1 MVRTKPEMG
10 STPSRG
16 FRLRAVPFLLAVP
29 LIAVP
34 TVAYLVVFAGS
45 QAGGLPVAQGST
57 GGTFHPIAGEFE
69 PDETELEGCSAD
81 SACLEQAFGNVSY
94 RQGPRR
100 ALALFEQ
107 RMAADPAVERGC
119 HRIAHTIGSAALKR
133 FDGNIARTFSQ
144 GSPTCVSGYYHGIL
158 ERSFLGITTKARL
171 VEVARSLCA
180 GGELRRRGFLDYQC
194 RHGLGHGLMIQTGY
208 DLPLT
213 LSVCARLG
221 TGWDRKACA
230 SGSFMENIDTRFGYR
245 SPWLDDEDPLYPC
258 ERLGM
263 LDQHSCYL
271 RASWR
276 ILTLSGGDF
285 RSTAAGCAELGTWA
299 RTCFRGYGR
308 DAAEDARYAPV
319 KIRRLC
325 KIAREGR
332 EDCLL
337 GAARTIANASGARG
351 IQPAAALCE
360 GAARAARAACFS
372 GVGLVIGMLHPT
384 DASRSAACARI
395 TRAYQRACAMAAI
408 AEVDSSGR
416 DSWG

>member
-1 MVRTKPEMG
+1 MRSTRSRSPLVRA
-10 STPSRG
+10 
-16 FRLRAVPFLLAVP
+16 LPFLLAVP

-34 TVAYLVVFAGS
+34 VVAYLVLSEGS
-45 QAGGLPVAQGST
+45 HGGRLPLAQGSS

-69 PDETELEGCSAD
+69 PDETELEDCGAD

-94 RQGPRR
+94 RLGPRR
-100 ALALFEQ
+100 ALTLFEQ
-107 RMAADPAVERGC
+107 RMAADPAVEKGC
-119 HRIAHTIGSAALKR
+119 HRIAHAIGSAALER
-133 FDGNIARTFSQ
+133 FDGNVARTFSQ

-158 ERSFLGITTKARL
+158 ERSFLGITSKARL

-180 GGELRRRGFLDYQC
+180 EGELRRRGFLDYQC

-258 ERLGM
+258 TRLR
-263 LDQHSCYL
+263 LRDQHSCYL

-276 ILTLSGGDF
+276 ILVSNDGDF
-285 RSTAAGCAELGTWA
+285 AKTAAACARLGGWA

-308 DAAEDARYAPV
+308 DAAEGVRYAPD

-325 KIAREGR
+325 RFAGADQG
-332 EDCLL
+332 DCLR

-351 IQPAAALCE
+351 IEPATVLCN
-360 GAARAARAACFS
+360 RAPRSERADCFS
-372 GVGLVIGMLHPT
+372 GVGLVVGMLYPT
-384 DASRSAACARI
+384 SRSRQSACGRI
-395 TRAYQRACAMAAI
+395 TREHREACTKAAS
-408 AEVDSSGR
+408 AEVDPSGR
-416 DSWG
+416 EAWG